1 VSGGKFFR
9 TFVRILGAVKGSTQ
23 GKSTPFEGIGMVLV
37 ALVLVIA
44 SAVLAIPRAAEPT
57 LLPLPQPDRRVL
69 ERARRADD
77 ALAQKARTEPL
88 SYVVRAVGETFR
100 RLGAGTVHGEGVPT
114 GLLRDLEKLVEEAR
128 AQKRHDELRA
138 LRAVQTALFIEAVR
152 AWEKTGR
159 PSAELRELGGDFA
172 EVAKERGWL
181 SAGHLELDDE
191 ELGILFRRRWTEL
204 TGTGDKPPLAPSLDE
219 LRAWYALLLGR
230 ASAGQTVEGR
240 RTSLLAI
247 AALERL
253 DATYPADLAR
263 GVLFYRHGAY
273 GAASEAFR
281 RELERRKQGPYQ
293 LRARNHLLAALAKL
307 PEEE

>member
-9 TFVRILGAVKGSTQ
+9 TFVRILEAVKGRTG
-23 GKSTPFEGIGMVLV
+23 GKGAPFQGIGAVLV
-37 ALVLVIA
+37 VGVLVVA
-44 SAVLAIPRAAEPT
+44 SAILAIPRAAEPRT
-57 LLPLPQPDRRVL
+57 LPLPQPDRRAL
-69 ERARRADD
+69 ERAWRAED
-77 ALAQKARTEPL
+77 ALARKAHAEPL
-88 SYVVRAVGETFR
+88 SYVVRAVGETLR
-100 RLGAGTVHGEGVPT
+100 RLGAGTVHGQGVPT
-114 GLLRDLEKLVEEAR
+114 GLLRDLEKLVQDAR
-128 AQKRHDELRA
+128 NQQRHQELQA
-138 LRAVQTALFIEAVR
+138 LRAVQTGLFIEAAH

-159 PSAELRELGGDFA
+159 VGTELRELGGDFP

-181 SAGHLELDDE
+181 SRGHLELDDE

-230 ASAGQTVEGR
+230 ANAGQTREGR

-253 DATYPADLAR
+253 DASYPADLAR
-263 GVLFYRHGAY
+263 GVLLYQHGAY
-273 GAASEAFR
+273 GAASDAFR
-281 RELERRKQGPYQ
+281 RELERKKQGPYQ

>member
-1 VSGGKFFR
+1 M
-9 TFVRILGAVKGSTQ
+9 RILEAVKGRTK
-23 GKSTPFEGIGMVLV
+23 GKAAPFEGIAAVLV
-37 ALVLVIA
+37 ALVLVIG
-44 SAVLAIPRAAEPT
+44 SAVLAIPRAAEPS

-69 ERARRADD
+69 ERAWSAED
-77 ALAQKARTEPL
+77 ALARKARTEPL

-100 RLGAGTVHGEGVPT
+100 RLGAGTVHGQGVPA
-114 GLLRDLEKLVEEAR
+114 GLLRDLAKLVEDAR
-128 AQKRHDELRA
+128 NQRRDQELQS
-138 LRAVQTALFIEAVR
+138 LRAVQTALFIEAVH
-152 AWEKTGR
+152 AWEKAGR
-159 PSAELRELGGDFA
+159 VNTELRELGGDFP

-181 SAGHLELDDE
+181 SQNHLELDDE

-230 ASAGQTVEGR
+230 ASAGQTREGR

-247 AALERL
+247 AAMERL
-253 DATYPADLAR
+253 DASYPADLAR
-263 GVLFYRHGAY
+263 GVLLYQHGAY

-281 RELERRKQGPYQ
+281 RELERKKQGPYQ
-293 LRARNHLLAALAKL
+293 LRTRNHLLATLAKL

>member
-1 VSGGKFFR
+1 
-9 TFVRILGAVKGSTQ
+9 VRILGAVKGRTE
-23 GKSTPFEGIGMVLV
+23 GKGTAFDGIGVVLV

-44 SAVLAIPRAAEPT
+44 SAVLAIPRAAEP
-57 LLPLPQPDRRVL
+57 LLMPLPQPDRRVL
-69 ERARRADD
+69 ERTWRGDEELAR
-77 ALAQKARTEPL
+77 KARSEPL

-100 RLGAGTVHGEGVPT
+100 RLGAGSVHGQGMPAA
-114 GLLRDLEKLVEEAR
+114 LLQDLAKLVTDAR
-128 AQKRHDELRA
+128 KQQRDHELQS
-138 LRAVQTALFIEAVR
+138 LRAVQTELFIEAVH

-159 PSAELRELGGDFA
+159 VGTDLRELGGDFP

-181 SAGHLELDDE
+181 SERDLVLDDE
-191 ELGILFRRRWTEL
+191 ELAILFRRRWTEL
-204 TGTGDKPPLAPSLDE
+204 TGTGDKPPLAPSFDE

-230 ASAGQTVEGR
+230 ATAGPTRDGR

-253 DATYPADLAR
+253 DASYPAELAR
-263 GVLFYRHGAY
+263 GVLLYQHGAY

-281 RELERRKQGPYQ
+281 RELERRKEGPYR
-293 LRARNHLLAALAKL
+293 LRARNHLLATLAKL